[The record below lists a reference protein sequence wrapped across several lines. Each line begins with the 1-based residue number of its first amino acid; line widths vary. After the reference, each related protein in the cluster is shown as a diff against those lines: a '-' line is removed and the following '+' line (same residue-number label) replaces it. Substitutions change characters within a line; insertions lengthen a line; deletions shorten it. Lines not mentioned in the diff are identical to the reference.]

1 MKYKAKMKIDNYNW
15 YLLCDSNNGNKVPM
29 KLIN

>member
-1 MKYKAKMKIDNYNW
+1 MKYKAKMKIENYKC
-15 YLLCDSNNGNKVPM
+15 YLLCDSNNGNKVPI